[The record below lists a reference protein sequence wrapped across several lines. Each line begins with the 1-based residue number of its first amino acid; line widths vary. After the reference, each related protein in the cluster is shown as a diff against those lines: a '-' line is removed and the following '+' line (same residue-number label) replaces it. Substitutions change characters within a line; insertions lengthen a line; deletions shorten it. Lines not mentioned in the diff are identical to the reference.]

1 MEEEYFR
8 FFDPILRRMS
18 CCISLFVKLIWGILC
33 ALKEMQIVEY
43 MHIKHIVRFQAF
55 AK

>member
-18 CCISLFVKLIWGILC
+18 CCMSLFVKLIWEIL
-33 ALKEMQIVEY
+33 Y
-43 MHIKHIVRFQAF
+43 AF
-55 AK
+55 KAM